1 MIFEKGQKILPKND
15 EETPRGRSV
24 FGVSHG
30 MAHNEPRMLTVQY
43 NSYIVYRKR
52 KRFSCIY
59 YVICELESFQER
71 VKYKIIHTKSRK

>member
-30 MAHNEPRMLTVQY
+30 MAHNEPRMLTVHFNI
-43 NSYIVYRKR
+43 NSIQK
-52 KRFSCIY
+52 KKDNY
-59 YVICELESFQER
+59 Y
-71 VKYKIIHTKSRK
+71 

>member
-1 MIFEKGQKILPKND
+1 M
-15 EETPRGRSV
+15 
-24 FGVSHG
+24 SHG